1 MAVAT
6 GPSPGSSTNAV
17 TAADWVKGARIPANS
32 ADPRIARKGGY
43 FRMANTTS
51 STSGSRLTA
60 EMLNALPSASWAA
73 SVPTAPSGSAFSPRR
88 KNSTR
93 LIPSAGPAVQ
103 NMFLMCWP
111 VVRPRPTSCGTR
123 MVVSDRGVILSPK

>member
-1 MAVAT
+1 
-6 GPSPGSSTNAV
+6 
-17 TAADWVKGARIPANS
+17 
-32 ADPRIARKGGY
+32 
-43 FRMANTTS
+43 MANTTRRA
-51 STSGSRLTA
+51 SGRRLTA
-60 EMLNALPSASWAA
+60 EMLNALLSASWAA

-103 NMFLMCWP
+103 IMFLMCWP

-123 MVVSDRGVILSPK
+123 MVVSDSGVILSPKYAPRMTAPAAVASDRPITLAMPTNGTQACPRSSTSCR